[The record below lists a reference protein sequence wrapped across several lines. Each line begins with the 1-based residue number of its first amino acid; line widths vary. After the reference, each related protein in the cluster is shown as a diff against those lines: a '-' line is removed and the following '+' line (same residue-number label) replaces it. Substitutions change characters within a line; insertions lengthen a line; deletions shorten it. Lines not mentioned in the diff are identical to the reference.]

1 MRPTTAR
8 PTNPGARGLPAARAS
23 RSLAPLTVLAAVAL
37 ASACRREE
45 AAAAAKLAEGSARP
59 AAKARARLPAHT
71 EHATL
76 AEAVLAVLTPRTRI
90 VGLGELHSRVDRP
103 HAPSTLVRF
112 TEEILPAL
120 PARTSD
126 LILETWTVD
135 GRCGKEA
142 AKTTAQLQAATK
154 RPEATQSELGILFDR
169 SRGRGLRAHGM
180 RVTCDDYR
188 AMAGG
193 GDDAIVHMLDLT
205 TAELTR
211 LSVAYLRRAAA
222 QESAPASVIAEPS
235 LVVVYGGALH
245 NDRFPAAG
253 LSSWS
258 YAPAVEADSERTY
271 VEIDLITPELADGD
285 PQLAVQPWAPLLGAS
300 SRVLTYQRGERSF
313 VIVLPR
319 AEAGPHL

>member
-1 MRPTTAR
+1 MPPRPAPFLAR
-8 PTNPGARGLPAARAS
+8 FTLAARGAL
-23 RSLAPLTVLAAVAL
+23 VAL
-37 ASACRREE
+37 LGLSALLALAGLGACRREDG
-45 AAAAAKLAEGSARP
+45 AAAAKAVAGDVPMLARKRS
-59 AAKARARLPAHT
+59 RLPAHT
-71 EHATL
+71 SHASL
-76 AEAVLAVLTPRTRI
+76 AEAVLAVIPPRTRL
-90 VGLGELHSRVDRP
+90 VGLGELHARVDRP

-120 PARTSD
+120 PERTSD
-126 LILETWTVD
+126 LILETWSVD

-154 RPEATQSELGILFDR
+154 RPDATQSELGILFDR

-211 LSVAYLRRAAA
+211 LAVAYLRRAAA
-222 QESAPASVIAEPS
+222 QSSAPASVIAEPS
-235 LVVVYGGALH
+235 LIVIYGGALH

-253 LSSWS
+253 LASWS
-258 YAPAVEADSERTY
+258 YAPAVEADSARSY
-271 VEIDLITPELADGD
+271 VEIDLITPELAEDD
-285 PQLAVQPWAPLLGAS
+285 AQLATQPWAPLLGS
-300 SRVLTYQRGERSF
+300 SPRVLTYQRGERSF
-313 VIVLPR
+313 VIILPR
-319 AEAGPHL
+319 ADAVAEP